1 MPNHNHDHNHDHTH
15 NHSHSVTDNIALSFV
30 INTSFALI
38 ELVGGIYTNSQ
49 AVISDALHDFG
60 DSISLGLGFWL
71 EKKSVKGKTD
81 KYNYGQRRFSLLAGL
96 VSGGVLIAGSIYI
109 VVTSIAKIQNPE
121 KVNFQGVIILAI
133 FGVLM
138 NGAVYLKSRRGKSIN
153 EKFISFHF
161 LEDALGWIAV
171 LASAVFNLFYNL
183 PVLDS
188 ILSIAIALFT
198 LYRVYQTIT
207 QTFHILLQGVPVN
220 LDIRQVR
227 ALFIDNPLVSE
238 FHDLNVWSMD
248 GQEHIMSVHI
258 VINDDTSTT
267 VIQDL
272 KHKLKHDLEHL
283 GIIHATLEIET
294 VNEQCHQK
302 IKGDNI

>member
-1 MPNHNHDHNHDHTH
+1 MPNHNHDHSHDHSH

-109 VVTSIAKIQNPE
+109 VITSIAKIQNPE

-138 NGAVYLKSRRGKSIN
+138 NGAVYLKSRSGKSIN

-171 LASAVFNLFYNL
+171 LISAVINLFYNL
-183 PVLDS
+183 PILDS

-207 QTFHILLQGVPVN
+207 KTFHILLQGVPNN
-220 LDIRQVR
+220 LDMKQVR
-227 ALFIDNPLVSE
+227 ALFVDNVDFVS

-248 GQEHIMSVHI
+248 GEQHIMSIHI
-258 VINDDTSTT
+258 VVKDDIGQQK
-267 VIQDL
+267 IQEL
-272 KHKLKHDLEHL
+272 KHHIKHQLEDL
-283 GIIHATLEIET
+283 GIIHATLEIE
-294 VNEQCHQK
+294 NENELCHQK
-302 IKGDNI
+302 

>member
-1 MPNHNHDHNHDHTH
+1 MPNHNHDHPHSH

-30 INTSFALI
+30 INTSFAII
-38 ELVGGIYTNSQ
+38 ELIGGVLTNSQ

-81 KYNYGQRRFSLLAGL
+81 KFNYGKRRFSLLAGL

-109 VVTSIAKIQNPE
+109 IITSIAKIQNPE

-138 NGAVYLKSRRGKSIN
+138 NGAVYLRSRKGKSIN

-183 PVLDS
+183 PVFDS
-188 ILSIAIALFT
+188 ILSIAIAFFT

-207 QTFHILLQGVPVN
+207 QTFYILLQGVPVN

-227 ALFIDNPLVSE
+227 AVLIDNPLVVE

-258 VINDDTSTT
+258 VVKDDTSITA
-267 VIQDL
+267 IQDF
-272 KHKLKHDLEHL
+272 KHQVKHDLEHL
-283 GIIHATLEIET
+283 GIIHVTLEIET
-294 VNEQCHQK
+294 INEQCHQK
-302 IKGDNI
+302 IKGLDI